1 MVLSYAG
8 TTKGHYMLKDL
19 NIKYLDN
26 VDSTNKYALRSFNE
40 LPDSTLVVAAAQSEG
55 RGRHARQWI
64 SPPGVNIYASMIIK
78 NIGPNPALASML
90 VSLGALSAL
99 RQSAPDLKFW
109 LKWPNDI
116 FCRER
121 KIAGILCETASSTN
135 QQITG
140 IVAGIGINVNMPA
153 EIIDNIDQPATSLL
167 YETNNKFNLKKVVKK
182 LAKSLN
188 KYYNI
193 YSISPEILFSSW
205 KDENLLLG
213 QTVEIN
219 TGESDITG
227 KIIDFG
233 HNGELI
239 FETANEQVK
248 LFSVD
253 VKINKN
259 SIDFEKL

>member
-1 MVLSYAG
+1 M
-8 TTKGHYMLKDL
+8 HNEQ
-19 NIKYLDN
+19 NIIYLDN
-26 VDSTNKYALRSFNE
+26 IDSTNKYALRNFTE
-40 LPDSTLVVAAAQSEG
+40 LSDSTLVVASAQSEG

-64 SPPGVNIYASMIIK
+64 SPSGINIYASMIIK
-78 NIGPNPALASML
+78 NIGKNPALTSMIP
-90 VSLGALSAL
+90 SLAALSVL
-99 RQSAPDLKFW
+99 RQSAPGIKFW

-121 KIAGILCETASSTN
+121 KIAGILCETASAAN

-153 EIIDNIDQPATSLL
+153 EIINRIDQPATSLM
-167 YETNNKFNLKKVVKK
+167 YETNNEFNLKKVIKK

-193 YSISPEILFSSW
+193 YSISPEMLFSYW

-219 TGESDITG
+219 TGEKDITG

-239 FETANEQVK
+239 FETVNEQLI
-248 LFSVD
+248 LFSGD
-253 VKINKN
+253 IKINKN

>member
-1 MVLSYAG
+1 MH
-8 TTKGHYMLKDL
+8 KKL
-19 NIKYLDN
+19 NIIHLDN
-26 VDSTNKYALRSFNE
+26 IDSTNKYALRNFEE
-40 LPDSTLVVAAAQSEG
+40 LPDSTLVVASEQSEG
-55 RGRHARQWI
+55 RGRHERQWI
-64 SPPGVNIYASMIIK
+64 SPPDTNVYASMIIK
-78 NIGPNPALASML
+78 NVGQNPALASMFI
-90 VSLGALSAL
+90 SLAALSAL
-99 RQSAPDLKFW
+99 RQSAPDIKFW

-121 KIAGILCETASSTN
+121 KIAGILCETASSSN
-135 QQITG
+135 QQVTG
-140 IVAGIGINVNMPA
+140 IVAGIGININMPA
-153 EIIDNIDQPATSLL
+153 EIINNIDQPATSLM
-167 YETNNKFNLKKVVKK
+167 YETNNKFNLKKIVKK

-193 YSISPEILFSSW
+193 YSISPEMLFSCW

-219 TGESDITG
+219 TGEKDISG
-227 KIIDFG
+227 KIINFG

-239 FETANEQVK
+239 FETAGGRIK
-248 LFSVD
+248 LFSGD

>member
-1 MVLSYAG
+1 MHKEL
-8 TTKGHYMLKDL
+8 D
-19 NIKYLDN
+19 IIYLDDI
-26 VDSTNKYALRSFNE
+26 DSTNKYALRNFAE
-40 LPDSTLVVAAAQSEG
+40 LADSTLVVASAQSEG

-64 SPPGVNIYASMIIK
+64 SPPDTNIYASMVIK
-78 NIGPNPALASML
+78 NIGQNPAWASMI
-90 VSLGALSAL
+90 VSLAALAAL
-99 RQSAPDLKFW
+99 RQSAPDIKFW
-109 LKWPNDI
+109 LKWPNDV

-121 KIAGILCETASSTN
+121 KIAGILCETASSAS

-140 IVAGIGINVNMPA
+140 IVAGVGINVNMPE
-153 EIIDNIDQPATSLL
+153 EILNKIDQPATSLM
-167 YETNNKFNLKKVVKK
+167 YETNNKFNLKKIVKK

-193 YSISPEILFSSW
+193 YSISPEMLFICW

-219 TGESDITG
+219 TGEKDIAG

-239 FETANEQVK
+239 FETANEQLK
-248 LFSVD
+248 LFSGD
-253 VKINKN
+253 IRINKN
-259 SIDFEKL
+259 SIDFGKL

>member
-1 MVLSYAG
+1 MH
-8 TTKGHYMLKDL
+8 KKL
-19 NIKYLDN
+19 NIIHLDN
-26 VDSTNKYALRSFNE
+26 IDSTNKYALRNFEE
-40 LPDSTLVVAAAQSEG
+40 LPDSTLVVAAGQSEG
-55 RGRHARQWI
+55 RGRHSRQWI

-78 NIGPNPALASML
+78 NVGPNPALASMF
-90 VSLGALSAL
+90 VSLAVLSAL
-99 RQSAPDLKFW
+99 RQSASPIKFW

-121 KIAGILCETASSTN
+121 KIAGILCETAATAK
-135 QQITG
+135 QQVTG

-153 EIIDNIDQPATSLL
+153 EIINNIDQPATSLM
-167 YETNNKFNLKKVVKK
+167 YETNSEFNLKKVVKK

-219 TGESDITG
+219 TGERDIAG
-227 KIIDFG
+227 KIINFG

-239 FETANEQVK
+239 FETENEQIK
-248 LFSVD
+248 LFSGD